1 MDSNRYLGQKAHF
14 DLNAVSNHKEKN
26 VLHSEGHSKSLQV
39 SLGFF
44 LHSRKQKKKTLT
56 GAFKVNSDVPEE
68 TEMDYS

>member
-1 MDSNRYLGQKAHF
+1 MQSAITKRN
-14 DLNAVSNHKEKN
+14 KN

-44 LHSRKQKKKTLT
+44 FAQQKTKKNTLT